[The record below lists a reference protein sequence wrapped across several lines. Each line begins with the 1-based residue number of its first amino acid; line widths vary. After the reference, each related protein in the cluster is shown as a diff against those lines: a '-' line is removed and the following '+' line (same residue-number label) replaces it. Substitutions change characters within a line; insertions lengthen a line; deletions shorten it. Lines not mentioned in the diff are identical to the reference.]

1 MGAFLSAVNQN
12 WPPKSKWS
20 VGDMPN
26 LSGKVAIVTG
36 GNNGIGR
43 ETVKALLAHKAKV
56 YILSRDP
63 TKSAE
68 AINILKSETGQD
80 AHFIQLDLA
89 DLASV
94 KRAADEFKK

>member
-1 MGAFLSAVNQN
+1 MGVFLSAINQN

-20 VGDMPN
+20 VDDIPN

-36 GNNGIGR
+36 GNSGIGR

-63 TKSAE
+63 TKSTE

-80 AHFIQLDLA
+80 AHFIQVDLA
-89 DLASV
+89 DLPSIR
-94 KRAADEFKK
+94 RAAEEFKR